1 MDWWRDELEKATS
14 QDQILQG
21 ATDFLQCWAPRELDP
36 MNLGLIEMRIETAE
50 DIDRVRRSLEKRH
63 TLPQTTVTQ
72 EAHLQELASYL
83 GHAASKVEELRFRF
97 RAG

>member
-14 QDQILQG
+14 QDEILRG

-36 MNLGLIEMRIETAE
+36 MNLGLIEMRIDSAE

-63 TLPQTTVTQ
+63 TLPETTSTQ
-72 EAHLQELASYL
+72 EAHLKELASYL
-83 GHAASKVEELRFRF
+83 GDAACKVEELRFRF